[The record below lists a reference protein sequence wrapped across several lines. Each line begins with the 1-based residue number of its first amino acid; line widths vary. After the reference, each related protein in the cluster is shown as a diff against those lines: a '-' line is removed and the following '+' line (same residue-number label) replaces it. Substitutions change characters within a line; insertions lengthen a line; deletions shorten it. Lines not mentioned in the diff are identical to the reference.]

1 MQHKREYIWN
11 LFGNLGSQ
19 ILYLFINLILARIL
33 TPYEFGTIGVITIFL
48 TLSDVIIDSGLGGSL
63 VKEKNI
69 SQIDCSTIFWF
80 NLFTSS
86 LLYIIIFI
94 SAPVIEH
101 YFQINGL
108 QSILR
113 LICLVFF
120 SNSMRI
126 VPASILVKKLN
137 FRIISIIN
145 LLSVVFAGVIAIL
158 SANLNFGVYSLV
170 LYTLSRSIFIAIGYF
185 IYTHYSISLHFSI
198 DSFNRLISFGAFTTL
213 TLIIDTIYENL
224 ITILFGRYLSVSAAG
239 YLSQA
244 KRLEEAGTRTLTTS
258 INAVAFPA
266 LVKLKDDK
274 NTFIRESDILF
285 KTITVITIP
294 LILTMCIFSK
304 PIILLLYGQEWEE
317 STSYLSILLVAGI
330 FIILENI
337 TRISIKSTGYANKLF
352 FITMF
357 KRIIAIS
364 IIISTIFISIKYL
377 LWSYVIGS
385 IIGYLCNVWQY
396 SQLISIKFSRLLL
409 RHFQILFPSIIY
421 YFISYSA
428 SVIFN
433 SIYLSIIICVIL
445 LLIYYFIIDK
455 FLKLNLLYTIAN
467 LFKFHKS

>member
-69 SQIDCSTIFWF
+69 SQIDCSTIFCF

-94 SAPVIEH
+94 SAPFIEH
-101 YFQINGL
+101 YFQIDGL
-108 QSILR
+108 KNILR

-120 SNSMRI
+120 SNSIRI
-126 VPASILVKKLN
+126 VPATILTRELN
-137 FRIISIIN
+137 FKVISIIN
-145 LLSVVFAGVIAIL
+145 LLSVIFAGVIAIL

-185 IYTHYSISLHFSI
+185 IYTHYSISFCFSI
-198 DSFNRLISFGAFTTL
+198 DSFNKLFSFGVFTAL

-224 ITILFGRYLSVSAAG
+224 ITILFGKYLNVSAAG

-266 LVKLKDDK
+266 LVKFKDDK
-274 NTFIRESDILF
+274 NTFIRESNNLF

-294 LILTMCIFSK
+294 LLLTACIFSK

-352 FITMF
+352 LITMF
-357 KRIIAIS
+357 KRIIAIT
-364 IIISTIFISIKYL
+364 IIISTIFISIDYL

-396 SQLISIKFSRLLL
+396 SQLLSLKLNKLLL
-409 RHFQILFPSIIY
+409 LHFQILFPSIIY
-421 YFISYSA
+421 YLISYSVA
-428 SVIFN
+428 IIVN
-433 SIYLSIIICVIL
+433 SICVSIITCLIL
-445 LLIYYFIIDK
+445 LLTYYYISDK
-455 FLKLNLLYTIAN
+455 IFKLNLFSTIEN
-467 LFKFHKS
+467 LLKFHKS